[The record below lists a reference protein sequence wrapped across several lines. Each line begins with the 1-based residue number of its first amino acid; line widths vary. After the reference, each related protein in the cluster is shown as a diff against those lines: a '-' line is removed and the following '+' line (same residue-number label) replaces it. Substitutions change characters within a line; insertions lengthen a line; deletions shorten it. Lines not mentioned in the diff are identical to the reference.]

1 MGKFS
6 KRIKKISQHVRY
18 GLVIG
23 SGFGNLEDL
32 LESTDTIFI
41 VYPKLPEIKA
51 KNLIYR
57 ENLESIHN
65 LYDIDFVLLDAD
77 QVNLVRELSPL
88 WKRNRCLL
96 IIEGDPANSSE
107 QVKFLR
113 KERYQVVDYTK
124 KYHIWKMQ

>member
-41 VYPKLPEIKA
+41 VYPKEPLIKA

-57 ENLESIHN
+57 ENLETIHT
-65 LYDIDFVLLDAD
+65 LYDIDFVLIDAD
-77 QVNLVRELSPL
+77 QTNLVRELIPL

-96 IIEGDPANSSE
+96 IIEGDPSNSSE

-113 KERYQVVDYTK
+113 KERFQVVDYTK
-124 KYHIWKMQ
+124 KYHIWKIQ

>member
-32 LESTDTIFI
+32 LENTATVFI
-41 VYPKLPEIKA
+41 VYAKDPEVRA

-57 ENLESIHN
+57 ENLESIYS
-65 LYDIDFVLLDAD
+65 LYEIDFVLIDAD
-77 QVNLVRELSPL
+77 QVNLVRELAPL

-96 IIEGDPANSSE
+96 IIEGDPSSSSE

-113 KERYQVVDYTK
+113 KERFQVVDYTK